1 MKLNILSST
10 GTIFMI
16 FIFMSTF
23 LQDKY
28 KDEENL
34 IKPEKAIM
42 EQEYSNVEMEKL
54 STDFNA
60 IKKVK
65 KDGYNYRT
73 YYTSFEEDNL
83 FDKRFTQ

>member
-1 MKLNILSST
+1 MKFNILTST
-10 GTIFMI
+10 GTIFMLFI
-16 FIFMSTF
+16 FISTF

-28 KDEENL
+28 KDEANL
-34 IKPEKAIM
+34 IKPEKLIM
-42 EQEYSNVEMEKL
+42 EQVYSNAEMEKL
-54 STDFNA
+54 SPDSNT

-83 FDKRFTQ
+83 FDKQFTQ